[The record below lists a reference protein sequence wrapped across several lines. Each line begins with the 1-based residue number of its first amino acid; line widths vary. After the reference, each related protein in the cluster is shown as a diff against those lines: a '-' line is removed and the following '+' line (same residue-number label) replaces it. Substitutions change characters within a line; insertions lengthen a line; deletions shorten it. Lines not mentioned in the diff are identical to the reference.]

1 VLRAQNRGSTLPAP
15 REFPTILPD
24 RQAHDWSLVYDPNG
38 AGGNGQ
44 VVVTLDGKS
53 KTFDFRPGDKTAGTT
68 FDRFGIVTSWI
79 DGNSQ
84 DVYFDDVTYAAAQK

>member
-1 VLRAQNRGSTLPAP
+1 MEYN
-15 REFPTILPD
+15 PD
-24 RQAHDWSLVYDPNG
+24 G

-44 VVVTLDGKS
+44 ITVTLDGKS
-53 KTFDFRPGDKTAGTT
+53 NTFEFEAGAKAHRTT

-84 DVYFDDVTYAAAQK
+84 EVYWDDISYTVGQE